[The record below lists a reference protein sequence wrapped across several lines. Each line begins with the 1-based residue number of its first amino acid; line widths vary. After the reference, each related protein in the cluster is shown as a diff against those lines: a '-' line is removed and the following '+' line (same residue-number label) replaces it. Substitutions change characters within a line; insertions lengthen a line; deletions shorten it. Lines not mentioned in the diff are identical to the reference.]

1 MRITGIETILYEPTW
16 DDPFASRYRRTFA
29 AITVHTDDGLTG
41 ISRTWGAEAEAIQ
54 DLFAP
59 ALLGQDPRNVER
71 IWSDLYARTVPYLG
85 QERTLVAAI
94 GALDIALW
102 DLYGKSVGL
111 PCWQLLGGYRDWIPA
126 YADVPIRNETPEALG
141 EQLAACVAAGY
152 DAVKFHIINRDP
164 DHIVQQVRAAREA
177 IGPSVKLMVDIFR
190 ALDPRAA
197 IDVARRI
204 EEYDVFWLEEPVRW
218 HDQPLGLAL
227 VSRGTRIPVAGG
239 EGESTLHGCRDILER
254 GGVTYLQ
261 ADILGGGGYTNL
273 RKIAALAE
281 AYHVGF
287 APHGASFPELCAPIV
302 AAMPNGVM
310 VPATTPDQPP
320 AVWDHLY
327 EDFAIRDGRIQLT
340 DRPGLGLT
348 FDRAFLAR
356 FQQDASATGVQ
367 QRVRLAP
374 SPVSPLGEGRTQ

>member
-1 MRITGIETILYEPTW
+1 MRITDIEIILYEPTW
-16 DDPFASRYRRTFA
+16 DDPLAHRYRRTFA
-29 AITVHTDDGLTG
+29 AITVQTDDGLTG
-41 ISRTWGAEAEAIQ
+41 ISRTWEEEAHAIKE
-54 DLFAP
+54 LFTP
-59 ALLGQDPRNVER
+59 ALIGADPRNVER

-85 QERTLVAAI
+85 QEGTLVAAI

-102 DLYGKSVGL
+102 DLYGRSVGL

-126 YADVPIRNETPEALG
+126 YADVPVRNETPEELA

-164 DHIVQQVRAAREA
+164 DHIVRQARAAREA
-177 IGPSVKLMVDIFR
+177 IGPNVKLMVDIFR
-190 ALDPRAA
+190 ALDPHTAA
-197 IDVARRI
+197 EVARRI
-204 EEYDVFWLEEPVRW
+204 EPYDIFWLEEPVRW

-227 VSRGTRIPVAGG
+227 VARGTRIPVAGG
-239 EGESTLHGCRDILER
+239 EGESTLFGCRAILEQS
-254 GGVTYLQ
+254 GVTYLQ
-261 ADILGGGGYTNL
+261 PDILSGGGYTNL
-273 RKIAALAE
+273 RKMAALAE
-281 AYHVGF
+281 AYHAGF
-287 APHGASFPELCAPIV
+287 APHGAGFPELCAPIV

-348 FDRAFLAR
+348 FDQAFLAR
-356 FQQDASATGVQ
+356 FRQGPSATGVQ
-367 QRVRLAP
+367 HRGYRAP
-374 SPVSPLGEGRTQ
+374 SPASPLGEGRTP